1 MGQKIYANVMM
12 IGRAGAGKSSFLNYL
27 LDIDEIPTGK
37 GEPVTQGFNKYEFEN
52 VNGLPLRV
60 YDSKGLE
67 VEDLVHI
74 KSDII
79 NYIKASCGNSDP
91 TQWLHSIFYCVNVKS
106 ARFHDEE
113 IRFINEIC
121 SVISQT
127 VHIILTHCDTPASD
141 SVIEIENYIKSVIP
155 CKNIKVIKVN
165 SVETRKRNGISIDRF
180 GRDDALDT
188 IFNVLWSDIAMR
200 VSNEYASELHN
211 SLEKYASIMRSTFDS
226 VVSRMTTV
234 AVIKEM
240 INEGGFD
247 SILDSA
253 SSKFDQEIDEE
264 QERLSRKYTV
274 IINQLVEFCNEY
286 SDGLGYRI
294 SFFKYNDFIPDKCLE
309 KLDNIDIDYILDHTS
324 MGRIIRELDDI
335 DDSGFFGVLKM
346 TGKMVNM
353 LVRIQSLFKEVI
365 NDIMWEFDKALPAKD
380 EIADEMYDMLMKQV
394 V

>member
-1 MGQKIYANVMM
+1 MEQNYANVMM
-12 IGRAGAGKSSFLNYL
+12 IGRTGAGKSSFLNYL

-79 NYIKASCGNSDP
+79 NYIKTSCGNSDP

-121 SVISQT
+121 GAISQT

-155 CKNIKVIKVN
+155 CKNIRTIKVN
-165 SVETRKRNGISIDRF
+165 SVETRKRNGTFFERF
-180 GRDDALDT
+180 GRDEALDT
-188 IFNVLWSDIAMR
+188 IFNVLWSDIATR
-200 VSNEYASELHN
+200 VSNEYAAELYS
-211 SLEKYASIMRSTFDS
+211 SLKKHMAIVKNACDSIS
-226 VVSRMTTV
+226 SRMTTLT
-234 AVIKEM
+234 VIKEL
-240 INEGGFD
+240 INDGGFD

-253 SSKFDQEIDEE
+253 FQKFENEIDEE
-264 QERLSRKYTV
+264 QERLSQKYTE
-274 IINQLVEFCNEY
+274 IINPLVEFCNEY
-286 SDGLGYRI
+286 SDGLGYGI
-294 SFFKYNDFIPDKCLE
+294 SFLECGDFLPDKCLE
-309 KLDNIDIDYILDHTS
+309 KIDNIDIDYIFDHTS
-324 MGRIIRELDDI
+324 MGRIIREVDDI
-335 DDSGFFGVLKM
+335 DDSSFFGVLKM
-346 TGKMVNM
+346 AGKMVNV
-353 LVRIQSLFKEVI
+353 LVRIQSLFKEVVR
-365 NDIMWEFDKALPAKD
+365 DIMWEFDKALPTKE
-380 EIADEMYDMLMKQV
+380 EIANEMYELLMEQMS
-394 V
+394 